1 MRFWLPLLVAA
12 ILPAA
17 PRIVGGPVVV
27 NVTGRSAM
35 VVWVVQTDQL
45 TVRPP
50 TGAAESSPSLHVERA
65 TLTGLQPNTRY
76 EYETG
81 GPEGVKGSFKTPP
94 SDAQPFQFVVFGDTR
109 TRNDV
114 HRQVIQAVIK
124 QGIP

>member
-1 MRFWLPLLVAA
+1 MRFWLPLLFAA

-45 TVRPP
+45 TVRSP
-50 TGAAESSPSLHVERA
+50 TGAAKQSPSLHVERT

-76 EYETG
+76 EYDAG
-81 GPEGVKGSFKTPP
+81 GPGGVKGSFKTAPLVP
-94 SDAQPFQFVVFGDTR
+94 GTTTPTTTGT
-109 TRNDV
+109 
-114 HRQVIQAVIK
+114 QATTA
-124 QGIP
+124 PASTTP